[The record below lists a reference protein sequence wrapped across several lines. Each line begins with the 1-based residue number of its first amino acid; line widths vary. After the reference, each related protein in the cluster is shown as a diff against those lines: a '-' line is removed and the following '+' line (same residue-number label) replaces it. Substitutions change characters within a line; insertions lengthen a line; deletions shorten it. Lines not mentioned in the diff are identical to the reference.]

1 MGRYRLRCL
10 ECNRIVEDHYTL
22 GCHDS
27 ALLRTEY
34 AERTLTLK
42 NLPGIWQFH
51 DWLPVSG
58 SMGSGDAPVAYRSE
72 GFAKE
77 LGLHNLYI
85 SFNGYLPER
94 GALIKTCSF
103 KELESPATLQ
113 RSIEHGN
120 KTFVVSSAGNTAR
133 AFAQTASEAGLPLVI
148 VIPVPC
154 MNRLWITNEV
164 PDNIRVIAVD
174 GDYYDAIMLG
184 NRIGSINGFRNEGGA
199 KNVARRDGMGIVMLD
214 AVLRMKTL
222 PKHYFQAIGSG
233 TGGIAAWEASIRLI
247 QDGRFGDQ
255 MPHLHLAQSS
265 PFAPIFNAWSGN
277 RNVIAPEDVPDKS
290 LIKETYTDILSNRN
304 PPYGIK
310 GGVADAL
317 LKTDGQVYAI
327 ENGEARDAKQRF
339 ESAEGVDIL
348 RPAAIA
354 VAALCRAVDAGSID
368 PNDMILLNITGGGLA
383 RLKEDYSPNHLGAD
397 LVVGANDL
405 DDLNALNRPDDPNDP
420 NNSTNGILDEIME
433 IL

>member
-10 ECNRIVEDHYTL
+10 QCNRIVEDHYTL
-22 GCHDS
+22 GCHDN

-34 AERTLTLK
+34 AKRTLTLK

-58 SMGSGDAPVAYRSE
+58 SMGSGDAPVTYRSY
-72 GFAKE
+72 GFAQE

-85 SFNGYLPER
+85 SFSGYLPER
-94 GALIKTCSF
+94 GAFIKTCSF

-133 AFAQTASEAGLPLVI
+133 AFAQTASEVGLPLVI
-148 VIPVPC
+148 VIPVSC
-154 MNRLWITNEV
+154 MNRLWITNDV

-184 NRIGSINGFRNEGGA
+184 NRVGSIDGFRNEGGA

-222 PKHYFQAIGSG
+222 PRHYFQAIGSG

-247 QDGRFGDQ
+247 RDGRFGDR

-277 RNVIAPEDVPDKS
+277 RNVIAPEDVPAKS
-290 LIKETYTDILSNRN
+290 RIEETYTDILSNRN

-317 LKTDGQVYAI
+317 SKTDGQVYAI
-327 ENGEARDAKQRF
+327 ENDEARDAKQRF
-339 ESAEGVDIL
+339 EAAEGVDIL

-354 VAALCRAVDAGSID
+354 VAALCRAVDTGAID
-368 PNDMILLNITGGGLA
+368 PDDTILLNITGGGLS

-397 LVVGANDL
+397 LVVDVNDL
-405 DDLNALNRPDDPNDP
+405 NDLND
-420 NNSTNGILDEIME
+420 STNGILDEIME

>member
-10 ECNRIVEDHYTL
+10 QCNRIVEDHYTL
-22 GCHDS
+22 GCHDN

-34 AERTLTLK
+34 AESRLTLK
-42 NLPGIWQFH
+42 NLPGIWKFH

-58 SMGSGDAPVAYRSE
+58 SMGVGAAPVTYRSD
-72 GFAKE
+72 GLAQE

-85 SFNGYLPER
+85 SFSGYLPER
-94 GALIKTCSF
+94 GAFIKTCSF

-148 VIPVPC
+148 VIPVSC
-154 MNRLWITNEV
+154 MYRLWITNEV
-164 PDNIRVIAVD
+164 PDQVRVIAVD

-184 NRIGSINGFRNEGGA
+184 DRIGSIDGFRSEGGA
-199 KNVARRDGMGIVMLD
+199 RNVARRDGMGIVMLD

-222 PKHYFQAIGSG
+222 PRHYFQAIGSG

-247 QDGRFGDQ
+247 RDGRFGDL

-265 PFAPIFNAWSGN
+265 PFAPIFNAWAGN
-277 RNVIAPEDVPDKS
+277 RRVISQEDVPDKS
-290 LIKETYTDILSNRN
+290 VIKETYTDILSNRN
-304 PPYGIK
+304 PPYGIR

-317 LKTDGQVYAI
+317 ADTGGMVYAI
-327 ENGEARDAKQRF
+327 ENDEARDAKRMF
-339 ESAEGVDIL
+339 EEAEGVDIL

-354 VAALCRAVDAGSID
+354 VAALCRAVDRNSVD
-368 PNDMILLNITGGGLA
+368 PDDTILLNITGGGLS
-383 RLKEDYSPNHLGAD
+383 RLKEDYSPNHLSAD
-397 LVVGANDL
+397 LVIGADAMS
-405 DDLNALNRPDDPNDP
+405 DE
-420 NNSTNGILDEIME
+420 ILDEIME

>member
-10 ECNRIVEDHYTL
+10 QCNRIVQDHYTL
-22 GCHDS
+22 GCHDN

-34 AERTLTLK
+34 AESRLTLK
-42 NLPGIWQFH
+42 NLPGIWKFH

-58 SMGSGDAPVAYRSE
+58 SMGIGAAPVTYRSE
-72 GFAKE
+72 GLAQE

-85 SFNGYLPER
+85 SFSGYLPER
-94 GALIKTCSF
+94 GAFIKTCSF

-148 VIPVPC
+148 VIPVSC
-154 MNRLWITNEV
+154 MYRLWITNEV
-164 PDNIRVIAVD
+164 PDQVRVIAVD

-184 NRIGSINGFRNEGGA
+184 DRIGSIDGFRSEGGA
-199 KNVARRDGMGIVMLD
+199 RNVARRDGMGIVMLD

-247 QDGRFGDQ
+247 RDGRFGDL
-255 MPHLHLAQSS
+255 MPRLHLAQSA
-265 PFAPIFNAWSGN
+265 PFAPIFNAWAGN
-277 RNVIAPEDVPDKS
+277 RRVISPEDVPDKS
-290 LIKETYTDILSNRN
+290 MIKETYTDILSNRN
-304 PPYGIK
+304 PPYGIR

-317 LKTDGQVYAI
+317 AETRGMVYAI
-327 ENGEARDAKQRF
+327 ENDEARDAKRMF
-339 ESAEGVDIL
+339 EDAEGVDIL

-354 VAALCRAVDAGSID
+354 VAALCRAVDTNSVD
-368 PNDMILLNITGGGLA
+368 PDDMILLNITGGGLS
-383 RLKEDYSPNHLGAD
+383 RLKEDYSPNHLSAD
-397 LVVGANDL
+397 LVIEADARS
-405 DDLNALNRPDDPNDP
+405 DR
-420 NNSTNGILDEIME
+420 ILDEIME
-433 IL
+433 VL